1 MNENKIYRTY
11 DDYLSMNTVKKGGK
25 YLNGKSKDK
34 ESPLVSIITVCRNA
48 SLTLEKTIQSV
59 LEQTYPNIEYI
70 IIDGDSTDKTLD
82 MIKKYEDDIDLWIS
96 EPDEGATDAIN
107 KGFTICNGELIFLL
121 NADDY
126 VTSDFISNAV
136 ESFDEDCDF
145 VFGDCLIGNFGG
157 EYNRLLKGD
166 KNYIKKIA
174 YTMPRVNQPTIVFK
188 KRCLDT
194 VGLYDTAKKVAPD
207 YDWLVRGYVKNITG
221 KYTDKLVTY
230 FALDGNSD
238 KYYYKGLYEVR
249 ESSLRYAG
257 SIYITNIYF
266 LARYCKRIIKR
277 YINI

>member
-1 MNENKIYRTY
+1 MNENKTYKTY
-11 DDYLSMNTVKKGGK
+11 DDYLNMNGIKKGGQ
-25 YLNGKSKDK
+25 YLNGKHKNKDM
-34 ESPLVSIITVCRNA
+34 PLVSIITICRNA
-48 SLTLEKTIQSV
+48 SLTLEKTIESV
-59 LEQTYPNIEYI
+59 IEQTYPNIEYL
-70 IIDGDSTDKTLD
+70 IIDGDSTDGTLD
-82 MIKKYEDDIDLWIS
+82 IIKHHEDCIDLWIS
-96 EPDEGATDAIN
+96 EPDDGATDAIN
-107 KGFTICNGELIFLL
+107 KGFTICSGEFIFLL

-126 VTSDFISNAV
+126 ITSDFISNAV

-157 EYNRLLKGD
+157 DYSRRLQGD

-174 YTMPRVNQPTIVFK
+174 YTMPRINQPTIVFK
-188 KRCLDT
+188 KQCLDT

-238 KYYYKGLYEVR
+238 KYYYKGLSEVR

-257 SIYITNIYF
+257 SIFMTNFYF
-266 LARYCKRIIKR
+266 IVRSIKRMIKR
-277 YINI
+277 YVLI